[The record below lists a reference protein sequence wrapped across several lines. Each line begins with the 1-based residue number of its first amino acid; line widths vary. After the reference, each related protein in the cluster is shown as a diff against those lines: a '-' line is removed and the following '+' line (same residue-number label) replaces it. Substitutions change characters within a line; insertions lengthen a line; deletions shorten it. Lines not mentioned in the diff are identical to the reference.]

1 MKQKRIQQLLLTLSV
16 AALICVLTACGSGGS
31 SQDSNTVAPW
41 TPQDEQ
47 SQQLVQLLTSN
58 KTVTIVS
65 CTADENI
72 RTIKRG
78 CKYYENGKLIADEDL
93 GTSEFVAEEGSTKSS
108 KGLISVI
115 RSENNYEL
123 SVSCNG
129 NISSV
134 SDIEIPG
141 YKDGED
147 DHSFAV
153 GELINEVS
161 FKEGE
166 PVYLVA
172 YYNTEDGETH
182 AYDPQSLM
190 EDPDLLKSNEKTW
203 IVYAVFSSKPLD

>member
-1 MKQKRIQQLLLTLSV
+1 MKKIVITIF
-16 AALICVLTACGSGGS
+16 LILMLGVLCTACGSGDS
-31 SQDSNTVAPW
+31 SQAVNTVSPW

-47 SQQLVQLLTSN
+47 SDPLVQLLAPN
-58 KTVTIVS
+58 KNVTIVS
-65 CTADENI
+65 FAADKNI
-72 RTIKRG
+72 KTIKRG

-93 GTSEFVAEEGSTKSS
+93 GTSESAAEEGSTTSS

-115 RSENNYEL
+115 RGETNYEL

-129 NISSV
+129 NIASV
-134 SDIEIPG
+134 SDVEIPG
-141 YKDGED
+141 YKDGEHD
-147 DHSFAV
+147 YSFAV
-153 GELINEVS
+153 GELINEVP

-190 EDPDLLKSNEKTW
+190 DDPNLLKTNEKTW
-203 IVYAVFSSKPLD
+203 IIYAIFSSKTLD